1 MPSDVCV
8 GGGMILDR
16 EDEIRKCGNCI
27 YCKSIDGSNEKAG
40 CEVLCKLVDRDGKDC
55 KSFRATHSAASRY
68 LGDCIFQERMIFPL
82 SETDSCDLHNLTHLD
97 TEILGAFCDY
107 TNIHGE
113 ELKKVLIEGYLR
125 RKSSFR

>member
-1 MPSDVCV
+1 MN
-8 GGGMILDR
+8 R
-16 EDEIRKCGNCI
+16 EDNLRKCGNCI

-55 KSFRATHSAASRY
+55 KSFIATHSAASRY
-68 LGDCIFQERMIFPL
+68 FVDCIFQDGRMSL
-82 SETDSCDLHNLTHLD
+82 SSETDSCFLHNLTHLD

-113 ELKKVLIEGYLR
+113 ELKKVLIEGFLQKER
-125 RKSSFR
+125 NFG